1 MTATLE
7 SQGLATVVEILRS
20 QVTIRL
26 VTNDDDAVARRLAEL
41 TNQVAILTAE
51 NDALRSEVSRLRNQ
65 QS

>member
-26 VTNDDDAVARRLAEL
+26 VTNDDDAVARKIAEL

-51 NDALRSEVSRLRNQ
+51 NDVLRGELSRLMKQ
-65 QS
+65 QP

>member
-51 NDALRSEVSRLRNQ
+51 NDALRSEVSRLRKQ

>member
-20 QVTIRL
+20 QVTVRL

-41 TNQVAILTAE
+41 TNQVAVLTAE
-51 NDALRSEVSRLRNQ
+51 NDALRGELSRLMKQ
-65 QS
+65 QT